1 MKQEL
6 PYNRPE
12 RVGQQLLHILGDTTT
27 RNIDLSH
34 LGFITFTRIEV
45 SPDLKYAKIFFS
57 VLAPKRDIQQVTNGL
72 NHLRKAFRKYVGQE
86 LRIKNTPELRFYF
99 DESSRFSDRI
109 EQILH
114 DIHQQEEDDSE
125 H

>member
-34 LGFITFTRIEV
+34 LGFITFTRIIV
-45 SPDLKYAKIFFS
+45 SPDLKYAKVFFS
-57 VLAPKRDIQQVTNGL
+57 VLAPKGDIEQVTIGL
-72 NHLRKAFRKYVGQE
+72 NQLRKAFRKYVGQQ

-99 DESSRFSDRI
+99 DESSRISDRI
-109 EQILH
+109 EQIIH
-114 DIHQQEEDDSE
+114 HIHQQDDRDSE
-125 H
+125 Y